1 MKINGWRGSVL
12 DFRKIKI
19 GDIAAPD
26 QVVDRAR
33 FSRAGRSISGG
44 AGCANER
51 TRPCG
56 GRPTAGRF
64 PGSDWFRPPP
74 IGFEVQ
80 ERLSAQTL
88 PPEIERRDRD
98 R

>member
-1 MKINGWRGSVL
+1 ML

-44 AGCANER
+44 SGCANER

-56 GRPTAGRF
+56 GRPTAADSRV
-64 PGSDWFRPPP
+64 R
-74 IGFEVQ
+74 IGFQ
-80 ERLSAQTL
+80 APTHW
-88 PPEIERRDRD
+88 I
-98 R
+98 